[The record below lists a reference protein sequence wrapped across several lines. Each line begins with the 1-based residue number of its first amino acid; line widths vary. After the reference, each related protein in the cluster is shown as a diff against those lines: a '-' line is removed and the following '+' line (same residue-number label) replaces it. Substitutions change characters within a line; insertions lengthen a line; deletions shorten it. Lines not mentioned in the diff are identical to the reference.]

1 MKKSLSLLLS
11 ILIILSAIPFA
22 SSAFYDPAGGF
33 SVYKESLIS
42 SETLSDGLTMSRIY
56 AWNPENETPGETLRG
71 WTLCWDPRS
80 YGSAAIYTN
89 GGSVYGR
96 KTLTSM
102 AETEKMTNP
111 QAAWLLAGVNLDFFS
126 MKTGVPLGISIK
138 DNILLSSGEGASFVV
153 TSNGD
158 ASIRRL
164 STRITIS
171 SGGAAAKIDHLNK
184 FPGVYGAYLLNTEY
198 GESTHSEQPS
208 REIVIQTGQTGFYVN
223 STIQGVVLRVD
234 NDVTDTPLTP
244 GCAVLSIANDSAAF
258 SDPLFSSL
266 KAGDQVSINID
277 VDGLPQQSGVGF
289 IDSSSGFGGGSPAS
303 ASDNSFI
310 SFAFGGGDEILQNGC
325 FDENLTDED
334 HEKEKNPRTAV
345 GIRPDGGVV
354 FFSCDG
360 KLPEKAEGLT
370 LAQLAEA
377 MKSLGCIN
385 ALNLDG
391 GGSSTVAADTPRGFV
406 PVNIPKDGAERKIS
420 NALIFCKRPGGYD
433 LRLHIEPEKPAV
445 MAGGSVD
452 FSCWL
457 RSTTGWT
464 KLSPDDVS
472 YGVNQNS
479 GSFSGSTFTAGAPG
493 KAEISASLRSG
504 GHEGYV
510 EIPTV
515 SAAVM
520 VADRLTRLILRSS
533 SERAALDGW
542 VDFTPEGSYYPL
554 DCAVG
559 IDDLKFGENYTPELD
574 PTWRPDTA
582 GRNRGEPPED
592 ILYWSRFGYIVRADN
607 AARYK
612 LYNNY
617 NLVGVD
623 TDIIIAE
630 AGAGGAAGEYEISLG
645 IGTDLLSSA
654 SSRLEPGLRG
664 IEVTA
669 NTTDAASLAAELR
682 DADGNTFVVEY
693 QPKAALN
700 RAKKTILTAEI
711 PKTAAQPLTFV
722 RVLYSAAD
730 AARYVSYSALK
741 AVYLE
746 PGDTFADTGDS
757 WAYEYIEK
765 AHLMG
770 IADGYKIDGGRRE
783 YRPAG
788 LLTRAEFA
796 KLLTSYLEI
805 SDNPS
810 VVIADNCPEWA
821 KPYVRA
827 AVSAG
832 LMRGRGDGE
841 DVIFAASDNITRAEV
856 MQVLGALLKDKPPAA
871 IDFTDKDK
879 LPAWAA
885 DNAALCVGAGVIS
898 GYPDGSLKPGGL
910 VTRAE
915 IAAIFAKLDAAM

>member
-1 MKKSLSLLLS
+1 MKKPLSLLLS

-33 SVYKESLIS
+33 GCYKESLIN

-71 WTLCWDPRS
+71 WALSWDPRS
-80 YGSAAIYTN
+80 YGISAVYTH

-111 QAAWLLAGVNLDFFS
+111 QAAWPVAGINLDFFS

-138 DNILLSSGEGASFVV
+138 DNILLSSGEGKSFVV
-153 TSNGD
+153 TSAGD
-158 ASIRRL
+158 AGIYGL
-164 STRITIS
+164 SSRITIS
-171 SGGAAAKIDHLNK
+171 SGGMAAKIDHLNK

-198 GESTHSEQPS
+198 GDSTHSEQPS
-208 REIVIQTGQTGFYVN
+208 REIVIQTGQTGFYLN

-277 VDGLPQQSGVGF
+277 VDGLPQESGF
-289 IDSSSGFGGGSPAS
+289 GFGGGSPAS
-303 ASDNSFI
+303 VSNNSFI
-310 SFAFGGGDEILQNGC
+310 SFAFGGGDELLVNGC

-370 LAQLAEA
+370 LAQLAET

-420 NALIFCKRPGGYD
+420 NALLFCKKPGGAEF
-433 LRLHIEPEKPAV
+433 RLHIEPDYPAV
-445 MAGGSVD
+445 LPGGSAE
-452 FSCWL
+452 FTCRL
-457 RSTTGWT
+457 RTSTGWT
-464 KLSPDDVS
+464 LLNPDEVS
-472 YGVNQNS
+472 FSVNQNY
-479 GSFSGSTFTAGAPG
+479 GSFSGSTFTAGGTPG
-493 KAEISASLRSG
+493 KAEITASLSSG
-504 GHEGYV
+504 GYEGYV
-510 EIPTV
+510 EIPAA
-515 SAAVM
+515 SATIM
-520 VADRLTRLILRSS
+520 IADRLIRLILKAS

-542 VDFTPEGSYYPL
+542 VDLVPQGSWYAL
-554 DCAVG
+554 DCAVDA
-559 IDDLKFGENYTPELD
+559 DDLSFGDSYTPDLD

-582 GRNRGEPPED
+582 GRARGEPAED
-592 ILYWSRFGYIVRADN
+592 ILYWSRYGYIVRADN

-669 NTTDAASLAAELR
+669 DTLDAASLAAELR
-682 DADGNTFVVEY
+682 DAGGNTFVVEY

-796 KLLTSYLEI
+796 KLLTSYL
-805 SDNPS
+805 SLGDNES
-810 VVIADNCPEWA
+810 VVIADKCPEWA
-821 KPYVRA
+821 TPYVRA

-841 DVIFAASDNITRAEV
+841 GVIFAASDNITRAEV
-856 MQVLGALLKDKPPAA
+856 MQVLGALLKDKIPAA